1 MKVHDVLVFTALDS
15 ALLHVMI
22 YWGADLALHIF
33 IFYKSDFS
41 PLFCTWGDQNLVI
54 AIL

>member
-1 MKVHDVLVFTALDS
+1 MKVHDVLVFTAHDS

-33 IFYKSDFS
+33 IFYKSDFYR
-41 PLFCTWGDQNLVI
+41 I
-54 AIL
+54 AITRIAKKEV